1 MKRLLKHLLPAMLAL
16 CMMLSCL
23 TLLVGAAV
31 DDAGRPIL
39 SVKLYTPRGT
49 AVDASVVVGELTA
62 GEQSAATAVKKK
74 YSALGAVCLEE
85 ASLRYNCH
93 SYAWVER
100 DTELTSCWVD
110 SVGAF
115 IQDGSYVRIAE
126 PEVGCIVVYY
136 QTMSIDLVTIHADGS
151 ETSESIIYLRSLSHS
166 GVVTAVPTGS
176 RQLSAITVESKWGR
190 AGLFRHKGDVCPYV
204 MEEDLAERWLSDT
217 QVMRGR
223 DGFSGVEYY
232 RFNADNYRGL
242 LLQDAATQPSVSIR
256 NGLWRDTDGEIR
268 YYVQNEAQFVGL
280 VSDSNGAYYYIDE
293 TKKAVRGES
302 RRVDR
307 FRANRLLPVGTWSF
321 GEDGAMTN
329 APTLLAG
336 DDMLNGLIRLANG
349 TVQYLQNGEP
359 TFAGLVRSDAGD
371 YYFIGPS
378 KRALSNIT
386 YTFPTKYTNGLL
398 PAGTYTFDSTGKI
411 AQLPELLAGDDYR
424 NGLIR
429 MPNGKVQYF
438 RNGQPAF
445 AGLLKSNAGD
455 YYFIDPTGQ
464 AVRNRE
470 YAFSAQYA
478 NGLLPAGTYIFDS
491 TGKIAQLPELLGG
504 ESLVNGLIR
513 LPDNSVQYLKDGV
526 PTFAGLV
533 RSNVGDY
540 YFIGTSKRAVTG
552 VRYTFAASYTNGLL
566 PAGTYTFDGAG
577 KMTQVPVLL
586 AGTDFMNGLVRL
598 PDGKVQ
604 YYVDGKNTF
613 AGLVRSD
620 AGDYYFIG
628 PSKRAVT
635 DTTYTF
641 PDTYSNGLLPAG
653 TYTFDGTGR
662 ITQLPELLGG
672 TDFMNGLVRL
682 PDGTVQYFVDGTVTA
697 AGLVQSNA
705 GDYYFIDYT
714 LQAVRN
720 RRYAFSRLKAN
731 GLLPAGTYT
740 FDGTGRITQLPELL
754 SGQDCLNGLVRMP
767 DGKVQFFE
775 NGVAAAA
782 GLVQSDAGDYYF
794 IGNTKRATMNATCNI
809 SEEETNGL
817 LPAGTYM
824 TDGMGRVIVNTT
836 EAAETE
842 TEAVETETGAAETE
856 QEAAK
861 KNRTAM
867 TRTAAAQ
874 SARCPGAVSYR
885 REGKQY
891 G

>member
-49 AVDASVVVGELTA
+49 AVDASVTVGELTA

-93 SYAWVER
+93 SHAWVER
-100 DTELTSCWVD
+100 DTELTTGWVD

-136 QTMSIDLVTIHADGS
+136 KTMSIDLVTIHADGS

-176 RQLSAITVESKWGR
+176 RQLPDITVESKWGR

-429 MPNGKVQYF
+429 MPDGKVQYF

-682 PDGTVQYFVDGTVTA
+682 PDGTVQYFVDGTATA

-836 EAAETE
+836 EV
-842 TEAVETETGAAETE
+842 VETETGAAETE
-856 QEAAK
+856 QEAA
-861 KNRTAM
+861 
-867 TRTAAAQ
+867 
-874 SARCPGAVSYR
+874 
-885 REGKQY
+885 
-891 G
+891 

>member
-49 AVDASVVVGELTA
+49 AVDASVTVGELTA

-176 RQLSAITVESKWGR
+176 RQLSDITVESKWGR

-256 NGLWRDTDGEIR
+256 NGLWRDRDGEIR

-349 TVQYLQNGEP
+349 TVRYLQNGEP

-438 RNGQPAF
+438 RNGQPTF

-533 RSNVGDY
+533 RSNAGDY

-682 PDGTVQYFVDGTVTA
+682 PDGKVQYFVDGTATA

-824 TDGMGRVIVNTT
+824 TDRMGRVIVNTT
-836 EAAETE
+836 G
-842 TEAVETETGAAETE
+842 AVETETGAAETE
-856 QEAAK
+856 QEAA
-861 KNRTAM
+861 
-867 TRTAAAQ
+867 
-874 SARCPGAVSYR
+874 
-885 REGKQY
+885 
-891 G
+891 

>member
-49 AVDASVVVGELTA
+49 AVDASVTVGELTA

-93 SYAWVER
+93 SHAWVER
-100 DTELTSCWVD
+100 DTELTTGWVD

-136 QTMSIDLVTIHADGS
+136 KTMSIDLVTIHADGS

-176 RQLSAITVESKWGR
+176 RQLPDITVESKWGK

-429 MPNGKVQYF
+429 MPDGKVQYF

-682 PDGTVQYFVDGTVTA
+682 PDGTVQYFVDGTATA

-836 EAAETE
+836 EV
-842 TEAVETETGAAETE
+842 VETETGAAETE
-856 QEAAK
+856 QEAA
-861 KNRTAM
+861 
-867 TRTAAAQ
+867 
-874 SARCPGAVSYR
+874 
-885 REGKQY
+885 
-891 G
+891 

>member
-49 AVDASVVVGELTA
+49 AVDASVTVGELTA

-136 QTMSIDLVTIHADGS
+136 KTMSIDLVTIHADGS
-151 ETSESIIYLRSLSHS
+151 ETSDSIIYLRSLSHS

-256 NGLWRDTDGEIR
+256 NGLWRDRDGEIR

-429 MPNGKVQYF
+429 MPDGKVQYF

-641 PDTYSNGLLPAG
+641 PDIYSNGLLPAG

-682 PDGTVQYFVDGTVTA
+682 PDGTVQYFVDGTATA

-836 EAAETE
+836 ETVETE
-842 TEAVETETGAAETE
+842 TEAAETE
-856 QEAAK
+856 QEAA
-861 KNRTAM
+861 
-867 TRTAAAQ
+867 
-874 SARCPGAVSYR
+874 
-885 REGKQY
+885 
-891 G
+891 

>member
-1 MKRLLKHLLPAMLAL
+1 MLAL

-49 AVDASVVVGELTA
+49 AVDASVTVGELTA

-176 RQLSAITVESKWGR
+176 RQLSDITVESKWGR

-256 NGLWRDTDGEIR
+256 NGLWRDRDGEIR

-359 TFAGLVRSDAGD
+359 TFAGLVRSDAGE

-424 NGLIR
+424 NGLVR
-429 MPNGKVQYF
+429 MPDGKVQYF

-682 PDGTVQYFVDGTVTA
+682 PDGTVQYFVDGTATA

-836 EAAETE
+836 
-842 TEAVETETGAAETE
+842 GAAETE
-856 QEAAK
+856 QEAA
-861 KNRTAM
+861 
-867 TRTAAAQ
+867 
-874 SARCPGAVSYR
+874 
-885 REGKQY
+885 
-891 G
+891 

>member
-49 AVDASVVVGELTA
+49 AVDASVTVGELTA

-100 DTELTSCWVD
+100 DTELTTGWVD

-136 QTMSIDLVTIHADGS
+136 KTMSIDLVTIHADGS

-176 RQLSAITVESKWGR
+176 RQLSDITVESKWGR

-256 NGLWRDTDGEIR
+256 NGLWRDRDGEIR

-424 NGLIR
+424 NGLVR
-429 MPNGKVQYF
+429 MPDGKVQYF
-438 RNGQPAF
+438 RNGQPTF

-577 KMTQVPVLL
+577 KMTQMPVLL

-682 PDGTVQYFVDGTVTA
+682 PDGTVQYFVDGTATA

-836 EAAETE
+836 EV
-842 TEAVETETGAAETE
+842 VETETGAAETE
-856 QEAAK
+856 QEAA
-861 KNRTAM
+861 
-867 TRTAAAQ
+867 
-874 SARCPGAVSYR
+874 
-885 REGKQY
+885 
-891 G
+891 

>member
-49 AVDASVVVGELTA
+49 AVDASVTVGELTA

-176 RQLSAITVESKWGR
+176 RQLSDITVESKWGR

-577 KMTQVPVLL
+577 KMTQMPVLL
-586 AGTDFMNGLVRL
+586 AGTDFMNGLVLL

-672 TDFMNGLVRL
+672 TDFTNGLVRL
-682 PDGTVQYFVDGTVTA
+682 PDGKVQYFVDGTATA

-824 TDGMGRVIVNTT
+824 TDGMGRVIVNST
-836 EAAETE
+836 E
-842 TEAVETETGAAETE
+842 AAETE
-856 QEAAK
+856 QEAA
-861 KNRTAM
+861 
-867 TRTAAAQ
+867 
-874 SARCPGAVSYR
+874 
-885 REGKQY
+885 
-891 G
+891 

>member
-31 DDAGRPIL
+31 DNAGRPIL
-39 SVKLYTPRGT
+39 RVKLYTPRGT
-49 AVDASVVVGELTA
+49 AVDASVMVGELTA

-74 YSALGAVCLEE
+74 YSALGAVCMEE

-100 DTELTSCWVD
+100 DTELTTGWVD

-115 IQDGSYVRIAE
+115 IRDGSYVRIAE

-136 QTMSIDLVTIHADGS
+136 KTMSIDLVTIHADGS
-151 ETSESIIYLRSLSHS
+151 ETSESILYLRSLSHS

-176 RQLSAITVESKWGR
+176 RQLSDITVESKWGR

-424 NGLIR
+424 NGLVR
-429 MPNGKVQYF
+429 MPDGKVQYF

-682 PDGTVQYFVDGTVTA
+682 PDGTVQYFVDGTATA

-754 SGQDCLNGLVRMP
+754 GGQDCLNGLVRMP

-836 EAAETE
+836 EAVETE
-842 TEAVETETGAAETE
+842 TETVETETGAAETE
-856 QEAAK
+856 QEAA
-861 KNRTAM
+861 
-867 TRTAAAQ
+867 
-874 SARCPGAVSYR
+874 
-885 REGKQY
+885 
-891 G
+891 

>member
-1 MKRLLKHLLPAMLAL
+1 MLAL

-49 AVDASVVVGELTA
+49 AVDASVTVGELTA

-176 RQLSAITVESKWGR
+176 RQLSDITVESKWGR

-256 NGLWRDTDGEIR
+256 NGLWRDRDGEIR

-682 PDGTVQYFVDGTVTA
+682 PDGTVQYFVDGTATA

-836 EAAETE
+836 EA
-842 TEAVETETGAAETE
+842 VETETGAAETE
-856 QEAAK
+856 QEAA
-861 KNRTAM
+861 
-867 TRTAAAQ
+867 
-874 SARCPGAVSYR
+874 
-885 REGKQY
+885 
-891 G
+891 

>member
-49 AVDASVVVGELTA
+49 AVDASVTVGELTA

-93 SYAWVER
+93 SHAWVER
-100 DTELTSCWVD
+100 DTELTTGWVD

-136 QTMSIDLVTIHADGS
+136 KTMSIDLVTIHADGS

-176 RQLSAITVESKWGR
+176 RQLPDITVESKWGR

-242 LLQDAATQPSVSIR
+242 LLQDAATQPSVNIR

-429 MPNGKVQYF
+429 MPDGKVQYF

-682 PDGTVQYFVDGTVTA
+682 PDGTVQYFVDGTATA

-836 EAAETE
+836 GAVETE
-842 TEAVETETGAAETE
+842 TETVETETGAAETE
-856 QEAAK
+856 QEAA
-861 KNRTAM
+861 
-867 TRTAAAQ
+867 
-874 SARCPGAVSYR
+874 
-885 REGKQY
+885 
-891 G
+891 

>member
-49 AVDASVVVGELTA
+49 AVDASVTVGELTA

-151 ETSESIIYLRSLSHS
+151 ETSDSIIYLRSLSHS

-176 RQLSAITVESKWGR
+176 RQLSDITVESKWGR

-256 NGLWRDTDGEIR
+256 NGLWRDRDGEIR

-577 KMTQVPVLL
+577 KMTQMPVLL

-682 PDGTVQYFVDGTVTA
+682 PDGTAQYFVDGTATA

-824 TDGMGRVIVNTT
+824 TDGMGRVIVNSTG
-836 EAAETE
+836 AVETE

-856 QEAAK
+856 QEAA
-861 KNRTAM
+861 
-867 TRTAAAQ
+867 
-874 SARCPGAVSYR
+874 
-885 REGKQY
+885 
-891 G
+891 

>member
-1 MKRLLKHLLPAMLAL
+1 MKRLLKHLLPAVLAL

-49 AVDASVVVGELTA
+49 AVDASVTVGELTA

-93 SYAWVER
+93 SYAWVEQ
-100 DTELTSCWVD
+100 DTELTSGWVD

-136 QTMSIDLVTIHADGS
+136 KTMSIDLVTIHADGS
-151 ETSESIIYLRSLSHS
+151 ETSDSIIYLRSLSHS

-176 RQLSAITVESKWGR
+176 RQLSDITVESKWGR

-424 NGLIR
+424 NGLVR
-429 MPNGKVQYF
+429 MPDGKVQYF

-445 AGLLKSNAGD
+445 AGLLQSNAGD

-577 KMTQVPVLL
+577 KMTQMPVLL

-682 PDGTVQYFVDGTVTA
+682 PDGKVQYFVDGTATA

-775 NGVAAAA
+775 NGVAAAV

-836 EAAETE
+836 EAVETE
-842 TEAVETETGAAETE
+842 TETVETETGAAETE
-856 QEAAK
+856 QEAA
-861 KNRTAM
+861 
-867 TRTAAAQ
+867 
-874 SARCPGAVSYR
+874 
-885 REGKQY
+885 
-891 G
+891 

>member
-49 AVDASVVVGELTA
+49 AVDASVTVGELTA

-166 GVVTAVPTGS
+166 GVVTAVPAGS
-176 RQLSAITVESKWGR
+176 RQLSDITVESKWGR

-424 NGLIR
+424 NGLVR

-445 AGLLKSNAGD
+445 AGLLQSNAGD

-682 PDGTVQYFVDGTVTA
+682 PDGTVQYFVDGTATA

-836 EAAETE
+836 G
-842 TEAVETETGAAETE
+842 AVETETGAAETE
-856 QEAAK
+856 QEAA
-861 KNRTAM
+861 
-867 TRTAAAQ
+867 
-874 SARCPGAVSYR
+874 
-885 REGKQY
+885 
-891 G
+891 

>member
-49 AVDASVVVGELTA
+49 AVDASVTVGELTA

-176 RQLSAITVESKWGR
+176 RQLSDITVESKWGR

-256 NGLWRDTDGEIR
+256 NGLWRDRDGEIR

-302 RRVDR
+302 RRIDR

-349 TVQYLQNGEP
+349 TIQYLQNGEP

-577 KMTQVPVLL
+577 KMTQMPVLL

-682 PDGTVQYFVDGTVTA
+682 PDGKVQYFVDGTATA

-836 EAAETE
+836 G
-842 TEAVETETGAAETE
+842 AVETETGAAETE
-856 QEAAK
+856 QKAA
-861 KNRTAM
+861 
-867 TRTAAAQ
+867 
-874 SARCPGAVSYR
+874 
-885 REGKQY
+885 
-891 G
+891 

>member
-1 MKRLLKHLLPAMLAL
+1 MLAL

-49 AVDASVVVGELTA
+49 AVDASVTVGELTA

-93 SYAWVER
+93 SHAWVER
-100 DTELTSCWVD
+100 DTELTTGWVD

-136 QTMSIDLVTIHADGS
+136 KTMSIDLVTIHADGS

-176 RQLSAITVESKWGR
+176 RQLPDITVESKWGR

-307 FRANRLLPVGTWSF
+307 FRANRLLSVGTWSF

-429 MPNGKVQYF
+429 MPDGKVQYF

-672 TDFMNGLVRL
+672 TDFMNGLVRM
-682 PDGTVQYFVDGTVTA
+682 PDGTVQYFVDGTATA

-836 EAAETE
+836 
-842 TEAVETETGAAETE
+842 GAAETE
-856 QEAAK
+856 QEAA
-861 KNRTAM
+861 
-867 TRTAAAQ
+867 
-874 SARCPGAVSYR
+874 
-885 REGKQY
+885 
-891 G
+891 

>member
-39 SVKLYTPRGT
+39 SFKLYTPRGT
-49 AVDASVVVGELTA
+49 AVDASVTVGELTA

-93 SYAWVER
+93 SHAWVER
-100 DTELTSCWVD
+100 DTELTTGWVD

-136 QTMSIDLVTIHADGS
+136 KTMSIDLVTIHADGS

-176 RQLSAITVESKWGR
+176 RQLPDITVESKWGR

-307 FRANRLLPVGTWSF
+307 FRANRLLSVGTWSF

-429 MPNGKVQYF
+429 MPDGKVQYF

-672 TDFMNGLVRL
+672 TDFMNGLVRM
-682 PDGTVQYFVDGTVTA
+682 PDGTVQYFVDGTATA

-782 GLVQSDAGDYYF
+782 GLVRSDAGDYYF

-836 EAAETE
+836 GAVETE
-842 TEAVETETGAAETE
+842 TETVETETGAAETE
-856 QEAAK
+856 QEAA
-861 KNRTAM
+861 
-867 TRTAAAQ
+867 
-874 SARCPGAVSYR
+874 
-885 REGKQY
+885 
-891 G
+891 

>member
-49 AVDASVVVGELTA
+49 AVDASVTVGELTA

-93 SYAWVER
+93 SHAWVER
-100 DTELTSCWVD
+100 DTELTTGWVD

-176 RQLSAITVESKWGR
+176 RQLSDITVESKWGR

-424 NGLIR
+424 NGLVR
-429 MPNGKVQYF
+429 MPDGKVQYF
-438 RNGQPAF
+438 RNGQSAF
-445 AGLLKSNAGD
+445 AGLVKSNAGD

-682 PDGTVQYFVDGTVTA
+682 PDGTVQYFVDGTATA

-782 GLVQSDAGDYYF
+782 GLVRSDAGDYYF

-836 EAAETE
+836 GAVETE
-842 TEAVETETGAAETE
+842 TETVETETGAAETE
-856 QEAAK
+856 QEAA
-861 KNRTAM
+861 
-867 TRTAAAQ
+867 
-874 SARCPGAVSYR
+874 
-885 REGKQY
+885 
-891 G
+891 

>member
-49 AVDASVVVGELTA
+49 AVDASVTVGELTA

-166 GVVTAVPTGS
+166 GVVTAVPAGS

-256 NGLWRDTDGEIR
+256 NGLWRDRDGEIR

-424 NGLIR
+424 NGLVR
-429 MPNGKVQYF
+429 MPDGKVQYF
-438 RNGQPAF
+438 RNGQPTF

-682 PDGTVQYFVDGTVTA
+682 PDGTVQYFVDGTATA

-824 TDGMGRVIVNTT
+824 TDRMGRVIVNTT
-836 EAAETE
+836 G
-842 TEAVETETGAAETE
+842 AVETETGAAETE
-856 QEAAK
+856 QEAA
-861 KNRTAM
+861 
-867 TRTAAAQ
+867 
-874 SARCPGAVSYR
+874 
-885 REGKQY
+885 
-891 G
+891 

>member
-49 AVDASVVVGELTA
+49 AVDASVTVGELTA

-93 SYAWVER
+93 SYAWVEQ
-100 DTELTSCWVD
+100 DTKLTTGWVD

-115 IQDGSYVRIAE
+115 IRDGSYVRIAE

-151 ETSESIIYLRSLSHS
+151 ETSDSIIYLRSLSHS

-176 RQLSAITVESKWGR
+176 RQLSDITVESKWGR

-293 TKKAVRGES
+293 TKKAVRGEL

-445 AGLLKSNAGD
+445 AGLLQSNAGD

-613 AGLVRSD
+613 AGLVWSD

-682 PDGTVQYFVDGTVTA
+682 PDGTVQYFVDGTATA

-836 EAAETE
+836 EAVETE
-842 TEAVETETGAAETE
+842 TEAAETE
-856 QEAAK
+856 QEAA
-861 KNRTAM
+861 
-867 TRTAAAQ
+867 
-874 SARCPGAVSYR
+874 
-885 REGKQY
+885 
-891 G
+891 

>member
-49 AVDASVVVGELTA
+49 AVDASVTVGELTA

-93 SYAWVER
+93 SHAWVER
-100 DTELTSCWVD
+100 DTELTTGWVD

-136 QTMSIDLVTIHADGS
+136 KTMSIDLVTIHADGS

-176 RQLSAITVESKWGR
+176 RQLPDITVESKWGR

-307 FRANRLLPVGTWSF
+307 FRTNRLLPVGTWSF

-429 MPNGKVQYF
+429 MPDGKVQYF

-682 PDGTVQYFVDGTVTA
+682 PDGTVQYFVDGTATA

-782 GLVQSDAGDYYF
+782 GLVRSDAGDYYF

-836 EAAETE
+836 EAVETE
-842 TEAVETETGAAETE
+842 TETVETETGAAETE
-856 QEAAK
+856 QEAA
-861 KNRTAM
+861 
-867 TRTAAAQ
+867 
-874 SARCPGAVSYR
+874 
-885 REGKQY
+885 
-891 G
+891 

>member
-49 AVDASVVVGELTA
+49 AVDASVTVGELTA

-93 SYAWVER
+93 SHAWVER

-176 RQLSAITVESKWGR
+176 RQLSDITVESKWGR

-429 MPNGKVQYF
+429 MPDGKVQYF

-682 PDGTVQYFVDGTVTA
+682 PDGTVQYFVDGTATA

-754 SGQDCLNGLVRMP
+754 RGQDCLNGLVRMP

-836 EAAETE
+836 EAVETE
-842 TEAVETETGAAETE
+842 TETVETETGAAETE
-856 QEAAK
+856 QEAA
-861 KNRTAM
+861 
-867 TRTAAAQ
+867 
-874 SARCPGAVSYR
+874 
-885 REGKQY
+885 
-891 G
+891 

>member
-1 MKRLLKHLLPAMLAL
+1 MLAL

-49 AVDASVVVGELTA
+49 AVDASVTVGELTA

-176 RQLSAITVESKWGR
+176 RQLSDITVESKWGR

-256 NGLWRDTDGEIR
+256 NGLWRDRDGEIR

-429 MPNGKVQYF
+429 MPDGKVQYF
-438 RNGQPAF
+438 RNGQPTF

-566 PAGTYTFDGAG
+566 PAGTYTFDGTG

-682 PDGTVQYFVDGTVTA
+682 PDGTVQYFVDGTATA

-836 EAAETE
+836 EAVETE
-842 TEAVETETGAAETE
+842 TETVETETGAAETE
-856 QEAAK
+856 QEAA
-861 KNRTAM
+861 
-867 TRTAAAQ
+867 
-874 SARCPGAVSYR
+874 
-885 REGKQY
+885 
-891 G
+891 

>member
-49 AVDASVVVGELTA
+49 AVDASVTVGELTA

-176 RQLSAITVESKWGR
+176 RQLSDITVESKWGR

-429 MPNGKVQYF
+429 MPDGKVQYF

-682 PDGTVQYFVDGTVTA
+682 PDGTVQYFVDGTATA

-824 TDGMGRVIVNTT
+824 TDGMGRVIVNSTG
-836 EAAETE
+836 
-842 TEAVETETGAAETE
+842 AVETETETVEPETGAAENE
-856 QEAAK
+856 QEAA
-861 KNRTAM
+861 
-867 TRTAAAQ
+867 
-874 SARCPGAVSYR
+874 
-885 REGKQY
+885 
-891 G
+891 

>member
-49 AVDASVVVGELTA
+49 AVDASVTVGELTA

-93 SYAWVER
+93 SHAWVER
-100 DTELTSCWVD
+100 DTELTTGWVD

-136 QTMSIDLVTIHADGS
+136 KTMSIDLVTIHADGS

-176 RQLSAITVESKWGR
+176 RQLPDITVESKWGR

-293 TKKAVRGES
+293 TKKAVRGEL

-307 FRANRLLPVGTWSF
+307 FRANRLLSVGTWSF

-429 MPNGKVQYF
+429 MPDGKVQYF

-672 TDFMNGLVRL
+672 TDFMNGLVRM
-682 PDGTVQYFVDGTVTA
+682 PDGTVQYFVDGTATA

-836 EAAETE
+836 EV
-842 TEAVETETGAAETE
+842 VETETGAAETE
-856 QEAAK
+856 QEAA
-861 KNRTAM
+861 
-867 TRTAAAQ
+867 
-874 SARCPGAVSYR
+874 
-885 REGKQY
+885 
-891 G
+891 

>member
-49 AVDASVVVGELTA
+49 AVDASVTVGELTA

-166 GVVTAVPTGS
+166 GVVTAVPAGS

-256 NGLWRDTDGEIR
+256 NGLWRDRDGEIR

-424 NGLIR
+424 NGLVR
-429 MPNGKVQYF
+429 MPDGKVQYF

-682 PDGTVQYFVDGTVTA
+682 PDGKVQYFVDGTATA

-775 NGVAAAA
+775 NGVAAAV

-794 IGNTKRATMNATCNI
+794 IGNTKRAAMNATCNI

-836 EAAETE
+836 EAVETE
-842 TEAVETETGAAETE
+842 TETVETETGAAETE
-856 QEAAK
+856 QEAA
-861 KNRTAM
+861 
-867 TRTAAAQ
+867 
-874 SARCPGAVSYR
+874 
-885 REGKQY
+885 
-891 G
+891 

>member
-49 AVDASVVVGELTA
+49 AVDASVTVGELTA

-280 VSDSNGAYYYIDE
+280 VSDSNGAYYYVDE

-424 NGLIR
+424 NGLVR
-429 MPNGKVQYF
+429 MPDGKVQYF

-682 PDGTVQYFVDGTVTA
+682 PDGTVQYFVDGTATA

-836 EAAETE
+836 EVVETE
-842 TEAVETETGAAETE
+842 TETVETETEAAETE
-856 QEAAK
+856 QEAA
-861 KNRTAM
+861 
-867 TRTAAAQ
+867 
-874 SARCPGAVSYR
+874 
-885 REGKQY
+885 
-891 G
+891 

>member
-49 AVDASVVVGELTA
+49 AVDASVTVGELTA

-176 RQLSAITVESKWGR
+176 RQLSDITVESKWGR

-577 KMTQVPVLL
+577 KMTQMPVLL

-672 TDFMNGLVRL
+672 TDFTNGLVRL
-682 PDGTVQYFVDGTVTA
+682 PDGTVQYFVDGTATA

-836 EAAETE
+836 EAVETE
-842 TEAVETETGAAETE
+842 TETVETETGAAETE
-856 QEAAK
+856 QEAA
-861 KNRTAM
+861 
-867 TRTAAAQ
+867 
-874 SARCPGAVSYR
+874 
-885 REGKQY
+885 
-891 G
+891 

>member
-1 MKRLLKHLLPAMLAL
+1 MLAL

-49 AVDASVVVGELTA
+49 AVDASVTVGELTA

-93 SYAWVER
+93 SHAWVER
-100 DTELTSCWVD
+100 DTELTTGWVD

-136 QTMSIDLVTIHADGS
+136 KTMSIDLVTIHADGS

-176 RQLSAITVESKWGR
+176 RQLPDITVESKWGR

-307 FRANRLLPVGTWSF
+307 FRANRLLSVGTWSF

-429 MPNGKVQYF
+429 MPDGKVQYF

-672 TDFMNGLVRL
+672 TDFMNGLVRM
-682 PDGTVQYFVDGTVTA
+682 PDGTVQYFVDGTATA

-782 GLVQSDAGDYYF
+782 GLVRSDAGDYYF

-836 EAAETE
+836 GAVETE
-842 TEAVETETGAAETE
+842 TETVETETGAAETE
-856 QEAAK
+856 QEAA
-861 KNRTAM
+861 
-867 TRTAAAQ
+867 
-874 SARCPGAVSYR
+874 
-885 REGKQY
+885 
-891 G
+891 

>member
-49 AVDASVVVGELTA
+49 AVDASVTVGELTA

-93 SYAWVER
+93 SHAWVER
-100 DTELTSCWVD
+100 DTELTTGWVD

-136 QTMSIDLVTIHADGS
+136 KTMSIDLVTIHADVS

-176 RQLSAITVESKWGR
+176 RQLPDITVESKWGR

-429 MPNGKVQYF
+429 MPDGKVQYF

-682 PDGTVQYFVDGTVTA
+682 PDGTVQYFVDGTATA

-782 GLVQSDAGDYYF
+782 GLVRSDAGDYYF

-836 EAAETE
+836 EAVETE
-842 TEAVETETGAAETE
+842 TETVETETGAAETE
-856 QEAAK
+856 QEAA
-861 KNRTAM
+861 
-867 TRTAAAQ
+867 
-874 SARCPGAVSYR
+874 
-885 REGKQY
+885 
-891 G
+891 

>member
-1 MKRLLKHLLPAMLAL
+1 MLAL

-49 AVDASVVVGELTA
+49 AVDASVTVGELTA

-136 QTMSIDLVTIHADGS
+136 KTMSIDLVTIHADGS
-151 ETSESIIYLRSLSHS
+151 ETSDSIIYLRSLSHS

-176 RQLSAITVESKWGR
+176 RQLSDITVESKWGR

-256 NGLWRDTDGEIR
+256 NGLWRDRDGEIR

-424 NGLIR
+424 NGLVR
-429 MPNGKVQYF
+429 MPDGKVQYF

-682 PDGTVQYFVDGTVTA
+682 PDGTVQYFVDGTATA

-824 TDGMGRVIVNTT
+824 TDRMGRVIVNT
-836 EAAETE
+836 

-856 QEAAK
+856 QEAA
-861 KNRTAM
+861 
-867 TRTAAAQ
+867 
-874 SARCPGAVSYR
+874 
-885 REGKQY
+885 
-891 G
+891 

>member
-1 MKRLLKHLLPAMLAL
+1 MLAL

-49 AVDASVVVGELTA
+49 AVDASVTVGELTA

-176 RQLSAITVESKWGR
+176 RQLSDITVESKWGR

-256 NGLWRDTDGEIR
+256 NGLWRDRDGEIR

-424 NGLIR
+424 NGLVR
-429 MPNGKVQYF
+429 MPDGKVQYF
-438 RNGQPAF
+438 RNGQSAF
-445 AGLLKSNAGD
+445 AGLVKSNAGD

-682 PDGTVQYFVDGTVTA
+682 PDGTVQYFVDGTATA

-836 EAAETE
+836 GAVETE
-842 TEAVETETGAAETE
+842 TETVETETGAAETE
-856 QEAAK
+856 QEAA
-861 KNRTAM
+861 
-867 TRTAAAQ
+867 
-874 SARCPGAVSYR
+874 
-885 REGKQY
+885 
-891 G
+891 

>member
-49 AVDASVVVGELTA
+49 AVDASVTVGELTA

-256 NGLWRDTDGEIR
+256 NGLWRDRDGEIR

-424 NGLIR
+424 NGLVR
-429 MPNGKVQYF
+429 MPDGKVQYF
-438 RNGQPAF
+438 RNGQPTF

-682 PDGTVQYFVDGTVTA
+682 PDGTVQYFVDGTATA

-836 EAAETE
+836 EV
-842 TEAVETETGAAETE
+842 VETETGAAETE
-856 QEAAK
+856 QEAA
-861 KNRTAM
+861 
-867 TRTAAAQ
+867 
-874 SARCPGAVSYR
+874 
-885 REGKQY
+885 
-891 G
+891 

>member
-49 AVDASVVVGELTA
+49 AVDASVTVGELTA

-100 DTELTSCWVD
+100 DTELTTGWVD

-136 QTMSIDLVTIHADGS
+136 KTMSIDLVTIHADGS

-176 RQLSAITVESKWGR
+176 RQLSDITVESKWGR

-329 APTLLAG
+329 APALLAG

-429 MPNGKVQYF
+429 MPDGKVQYF
-438 RNGQPAF
+438 RNGQPTF

-577 KMTQVPVLL
+577 KMTQMPVLL

-682 PDGTVQYFVDGTVTA
+682 PDGKVQYFVDGTATA

-824 TDGMGRVIVNTT
+824 TDGMGRVIVNST
-836 EAAETE
+836 EAVETE
-842 TEAVETETGAAETE
+842 TETVETETGAAETE
-856 QEAAK
+856 QEAA
-861 KNRTAM
+861 
-867 TRTAAAQ
+867 
-874 SARCPGAVSYR
+874 
-885 REGKQY
+885 
-891 G
+891 

>member
-49 AVDASVVVGELTA
+49 AVDASVTVGELTA

-176 RQLSAITVESKWGR
+176 RQLSDITVESKWGR

-682 PDGTVQYFVDGTVTA
+682 PDGTVQYFVDGTATA

-754 SGQDCLNGLVRMP
+754 RGQDCLNGLVRMP

-836 EAAETE
+836 EAVETE
-842 TEAVETETGAAETE
+842 TETVETETGAAETE
-856 QEAAK
+856 QKAA
-861 KNRTAM
+861 
-867 TRTAAAQ
+867 
-874 SARCPGAVSYR
+874 
-885 REGKQY
+885 
-891 G
+891 

>member
-49 AVDASVVVGELTA
+49 AVDASVTVGELTA

-115 IQDGSYVRIAE
+115 IRDGSYVRIAE

-151 ETSESIIYLRSLSHS
+151 ETSDSIIYLRSLSHS

-176 RQLSAITVESKWGR
+176 RQLSDITVESKWGR

-424 NGLIR
+424 NGLVR
-429 MPNGKVQYF
+429 MPDGKVQYF

-455 YYFIDPTGQ
+455 HYFIDPTGQ

-478 NGLLPAGTYIFDS
+478 
-491 TGKIAQLPELLGG
+491 
-504 ESLVNGLIR
+504 
-513 LPDNSVQYLKDGV
+513 
-526 PTFAGLV
+526 
-533 RSNVGDY
+533 
-540 YFIGTSKRAVTG
+540 
-552 VRYTFAASYTNGLL
+552 
-566 PAGTYTFDGAG
+566 
-577 KMTQVPVLL
+577 
-586 AGTDFMNGLVRL
+586 
-598 PDGKVQ
+598 
-604 YYVDGKNTF
+604 
-613 AGLVRSD
+613 
-620 AGDYYFIG
+620 
-628 PSKRAVT
+628 
-635 DTTYTF
+635 
-641 PDTYSNGLLPAG
+641 NGLLPAG

-682 PDGTVQYFVDGTVTA
+682 PDGTVQYFVDGTATA

-740 FDGTGRITQLPELL
+740 FDGAGRITQLPELL

-836 EAAETE
+836 EA
-842 TEAVETETGAAETE
+842 VEPETGAAETE
-856 QEAAK
+856 QEAA
-861 KNRTAM
+861 
-867 TRTAAAQ
+867 
-874 SARCPGAVSYR
+874 
-885 REGKQY
+885 
-891 G
+891 

>member
-1 MKRLLKHLLPAMLAL
+1 MLAL

-49 AVDASVVVGELTA
+49 AVDASVTVGELTA

-74 YSALGAVCLEE
+74 YSTLGAVCLEE

-100 DTELTSCWVD
+100 DTELTTGWVD

-115 IQDGSYVRIAE
+115 IRDGSYVRIAE

-136 QTMSIDLVTIHADGS
+136 KTMSIDLVTIHADGS
-151 ETSESIIYLRSLSHS
+151 ETSESIIYLRSQSHS

-176 RQLSAITVESKWGR
+176 KQLSDITVESKWGR

-204 MEEDLAERWLSDT
+204 MEEDLAESWLSDT

-256 NGLWRDTDGEIR
+256 NGLWRDMDGEIR

-307 FRANRLLPVGTWSF
+307 FRANRLLPVGTWFF

-424 NGLIR
+424 NGLVR
-429 MPNGKVQYF
+429 MPDGKVQYF

-504 ESLVNGLIR
+504 ESFVNGLIR

-540 YFIGTSKRAVTG
+540 YFIGPSKRAVTG

-620 AGDYYFIG
+620 AGDYYFID

-682 PDGTVQYFVDGTVTA
+682 PDGTVQYFVDGTATA

-836 EAAETE
+836 EAVETE
-842 TEAVETETGAAETE
+842 TETVETETGAAETE
-856 QEAAK
+856 QEAA
-861 KNRTAM
+861 
-867 TRTAAAQ
+867 
-874 SARCPGAVSYR
+874 
-885 REGKQY
+885 
-891 G
+891 

>member
-49 AVDASVVVGELTA
+49 AVDASVTVGELTA

-93 SYAWVER
+93 SHAWVER
-100 DTELTSCWVD
+100 DTELTTGWVD

-136 QTMSIDLVTIHADGS
+136 KTMSIDLVTIHADGS

-176 RQLSAITVESKWGR
+176 RQLPDITVESKWGR

-204 MEEDLAERWLSDT
+204 MEEDLAERWLNDT

-424 NGLIR
+424 NGLVR
-429 MPNGKVQYF
+429 MPDGKVQYF

-682 PDGTVQYFVDGTVTA
+682 PDGTVQYFVDGTATA

-836 EAAETE
+836 EAVETE
-842 TEAVETETGAAETE
+842 TETVETETGAAETE
-856 QEAAK
+856 QEAA
-861 KNRTAM
+861 
-867 TRTAAAQ
+867 
-874 SARCPGAVSYR
+874 
-885 REGKQY
+885 
-891 G
+891 

>member
-49 AVDASVVVGELTA
+49 AVDASVTVGELTA

-176 RQLSAITVESKWGR
+176 RQLSDITVESKWGR

-256 NGLWRDTDGEIR
+256 NGLWRDRDGEIR

-533 RSNVGDY
+533 RSNAGDY

-682 PDGTVQYFVDGTVTA
+682 PDGTVQYFVDGTATA

-754 SGQDCLNGLVRMP
+754 RGQDCLNGLVRMP

-836 EAAETE
+836 EAVETE

-856 QEAAK
+856 QEAA
-861 KNRTAM
+861 
-867 TRTAAAQ
+867 
-874 SARCPGAVSYR
+874 
-885 REGKQY
+885 
-891 G
+891 

>member
-1 MKRLLKHLLPAMLAL
+1 MLAL

-49 AVDASVVVGELTA
+49 AVDASVTVGELTA

-100 DTELTSCWVD
+100 DTELTTGWVD

-115 IQDGSYVRIAE
+115 IRDGSYVRIAE

-136 QTMSIDLVTIHADGS
+136 KTMSIDLVTIHADGS

-176 RQLSAITVESKWGR
+176 RQLSDITVESKWGR

-424 NGLIR
+424 NGLVR
-429 MPNGKVQYF
+429 MPDGKVQYF

-445 AGLLKSNAGD
+445 AGLLQSNAGD

-672 TDFMNGLVRL
+672 TDFTNGLVRL
-682 PDGTVQYFVDGTVTA
+682 PDGTVQYFVDGTATA

-836 EAAETE
+836 EV
-842 TEAVETETGAAETE
+842 VETETGAAETE
-856 QEAAK
+856 QEAA
-861 KNRTAM
+861 
-867 TRTAAAQ
+867 
-874 SARCPGAVSYR
+874 
-885 REGKQY
+885 
-891 G
+891 

>member
-49 AVDASVVVGELTA
+49 AVDASVTVGELTA

-136 QTMSIDLVTIHADGS
+136 KTMSIDLVTIHADGS
-151 ETSESIIYLRSLSHS
+151 ETSDSIIYLRSLSHS

-176 RQLSAITVESKWGR
+176 RQLSDITVESKWGR

-398 PAGTYTFDSTGKI
+398 PAGTYTFDSAGKI

-424 NGLIR
+424 NGLVR
-429 MPNGKVQYF
+429 MPDGKVQYF

-577 KMTQVPVLL
+577 KMTQMPVLL

-682 PDGTVQYFVDGTVTA
+682 PDGTVQYFVDGTATA

-824 TDGMGRVIVNTT
+824 TDGMGRVIVNST
-836 EAAETE
+836 EAVETE
-842 TEAVETETGAAETE
+842 TETVETETGAAETE
-856 QEAAK
+856 QEAA
-861 KNRTAM
+861 
-867 TRTAAAQ
+867 
-874 SARCPGAVSYR
+874 
-885 REGKQY
+885 
-891 G
+891 